1 MNISVALSSKNFA
14 SNKKPEIDMNESIT
28 VRHPLREVSQNL
40 NPASSLS
47 EVEAEIKAAMM
58 KKK

>member
-1 MNISVALSSKNFA
+1 MALSSKNFA
-14 SNKKPEIDMNESIT
+14 LNKKPEIDMNESTT